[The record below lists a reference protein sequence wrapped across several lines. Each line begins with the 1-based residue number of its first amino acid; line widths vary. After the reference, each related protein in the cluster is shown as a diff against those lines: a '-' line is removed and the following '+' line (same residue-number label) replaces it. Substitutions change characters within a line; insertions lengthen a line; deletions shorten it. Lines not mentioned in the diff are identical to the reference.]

1 MGVLIQ
7 SLHQSL
13 STNTTDCM
21 SVAQWTSQGV
31 VVGID
36 TVENVHVHHVQE
48 LKRLG
53 KWILVNFGF
62 RQYYK
67 CIVGNRFETSICPIS
82 PWFLFMPIFNRFGVG
97 YCRNIFRWLRYNF
110 FFKLHN
116 TVNDVECLVDTRGSG
131 FNLKATS
138 VIGLLFGSFHL
149 SLMRPSDKY
158 RNSDII
164 CSEGTESG
172 RTHQRSE
179 TVGQFSEVL
188 EDHKESYVAR
198 VLKTTVER
206 SLISLIKSAT
216 AKVRLAMSSSGYQL
230 SHGTKHN
237 SIEDVDE
244 RKKEENNALDD
255 LVKKAVARKELNK
268 IIRVVNI
275 GREEEEIR
283 DHPLLTIA
291 ESTAHYLM
299 RQMDDVEA

>member
-1 MGVLIQ
+1 
-7 SLHQSL
+7 
-13 STNTTDCM
+13 M
-21 SVAQWTSQGV
+21 S
-31 VVGID
+31 
-36 TVENVHVHHVQE
+36 NKP
-48 LKRLG
+48 L
-53 KWILVNFGF
+53 
-62 RQYYK
+62 
-67 CIVGNRFETSICPIS
+67 
-82 PWFLFMPIFNRFGVG
+82 PIFNRFGVG